1 MSKLLVIHSSPMG
14 DKSVTRQLSAAF
26 VERYQSTH
34 DGVDVVERDV
44 SALNLPH
51 LDGEILGAFFTPA
64 EDRTEEQAAHAKR
77 SEQLIA
83 EFKEADSVVIGA
95 PMHNFGIP
103 STLKAYIDH
112 IARAGET
119 FKYTENGPVGLVE
132 DKPVYVIAARGG
144 DYSENGYPHMDFVLP
159 YLKTVLGFIGVQN
172 VTLIQANGI
181 AMGED
186 VAAQAIAGATQDI
199 AQALAA

>member
-14 DKSVTRQLSAAF
+14 DKSVTRQLGAAF
-26 VERYQSTH
+26 VESYQSIH
-34 DGVDVVERDV
+34 NGVEVIERDV

-51 LDGEILGAFFTPA
+51 LDGEILGAFVTPA
-64 EDRTEEQAAHAKR
+64 ADRTDEQAAHAKR

-103 STLKAYIDH
+103 SSLKAYIDH

-119 FKYTENGPVGLVE
+119 FTYTENGPIGLVE
-132 DKPVYVIAARGG
+132 DKPVYVIGARGG

-172 VTLIQANGI
+172 VTLLQANGI

-186 VAAQAIAGATQDI
+186 AAAQAIAGATQEI
-199 AQALAA
+199 AKALAA